1 MMEKKKR
8 SAQKQSRSYLRLPQP
23 QPQPEAVVGLVNIES
38 FLLSNDLLLVKPKR
52 RSILRSLLYFYYGDP
67 GSNTV
72 MIISVLLGTFLDH
85 L

>member
-8 SAQKQSRSYLRLPQP
+8 SAQKQGRSYLRLP

-72 MIISVLLGTFLDH
+72 MIISVLLGTFSDH